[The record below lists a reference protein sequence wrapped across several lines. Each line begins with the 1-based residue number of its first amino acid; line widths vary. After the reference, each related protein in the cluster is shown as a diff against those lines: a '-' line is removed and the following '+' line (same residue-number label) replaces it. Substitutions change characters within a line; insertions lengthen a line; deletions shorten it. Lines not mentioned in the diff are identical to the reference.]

1 MNRRRF
7 IQTSSIAAAGILTL
21 PSFLTEAKKQSPI
34 GLQLY
39 TLRDVIMS
47 DVKGVLTSVASMG
60 YTEAETYGYKD
71 GKLFGMPVAEFGSF
85 MKSIGMKTV
94 SGHYGIDMTTKHN
107 KRHDKGYALEMVYSP
122 SSGWNGD
129 SESLF
134 RECCE
139 WQSKHY
145 QGCPIVH
152 AVIHHDEGTPHL
164 HTVMVPIVGNR
175 LPASDVKGYKGA
187 TTERNRDLFNK
198 VAHKYGF
205 TSSECLKGA
214 IKRKAAQKVI
224 DRCLRIN
231 AEDFRSTLWSPIKQ
245 AIEARPEPFMYELDI
260 LLSDVLKKGYLL
272 PL

>member
-1 MNRRRF
+1 MNENVPRIVHMYTLKTFITILKLHGRSNTLRLAEAHNLRR
-7 IQTSSIAAAGILTL
+7 IAAEFRTCNHIDEFETPNNIEL
-21 PSFLTEAKKQSPI
+21 I
-34 GLQLY
+34 GLGTQSLEE
-39 TLRDVIMS
+39 RVIS
-47 DVKGVLTSVASMG
+47 EIF
-60 YTEAETYGYKD
+60 EA
-71 GKLFGMPVAEFGSF
+71 
-85 MKSIGMKTV
+85 
-94 SGHYGIDMTTKHN
+94 GIDMTTKHN